1 MTTSAPQKEKSDKS
15 NISFQ
20 ATDALRDRVEACR
33 RQEGE
38 RSVSDVCRKALDFY
52 LAAKQVAI

>member
-1 MTTSAPQKEKSDKS
+1 MTTSAPQKEKSAKS

-20 ATDALRDRVEACR
+20 ATDEMRDRLEARR

-38 RSVSDVCRKALDFY
+38 RSVSFICRKALDLY
-52 LAAKQVAI
+52 LAT